1 MRLVVTYRGRT
12 DSNLTVGGRDLRRER
27 AFFDAQIRRIGR
39 SAAARGDVGHLVGYL
54 QAQHHLLLAEA
65 IGRQPEF
72 RLPSNFTYRMMQQ
85 VEQEAFLRKKRN
97 EKRIFILWAA
107 TLILMGGSALAYLV
121 LTYMKNLSGIEETL
135 KNIPEDSSLLQ
146 TFPVLLTVFMLLA
159 VLNYRLNTLRYRKF
173 MEKEK

>member
-1 MRLVVTYRGRT
+1 MKKE
-12 DSNLTVGGRDLRRER
+12 DSKALRK
-27 AFFDAQIRRIGR
+27 
-39 SAAARGDVGHLVGYL
+39 
-54 QAQHHLLLAEA
+54 A

-72 RLPSNFTYRMMQQ
+72 RLPSNFTYRMMQL

-107 TLILMGGSALAYLV
+107 TLILMGGSALAYLIF
-121 LTYMKNLSGIEETL
+121 TYMKNLSGIEEA
-135 KNIPEDSSLLQ
+135 
-146 TFPVLLTVFMLLA
+146 LTVFMLLA